1 MGWRR
6 VGPRVELPD
15 GRRLEV
21 READEGARLAAGL
34 GGVPEEPLALKDE
47 DLAGREAFQPGLE
60 LLGVATAGLVAQVL
74 EGRRVLDGALQEK
87 SSLEADPLLLGREGG
102 LGSEDLEAVP
112 DRVVVVGERP
122 GDGLP
127 QKDDEARER
136 ARLRD
141 APRRRGVEEVI
152 RRGLSGEGALGRA
165 VRGAK
170 LGGVPLNAP
179 AEAQVEEVD
188 LFGDRRRDGRVA
200 GQVVEKGGRASLH
213 RAENQEGRRVHEAAP
228 RTGGLGAAHGA
239 APAVEKSRRRRPRG
253 TRRHGQRP
261 RCLAW
266 IRAVSSSVRLPVC
279 NQSERPPGLTR

>member
-102 LGSEDLEAVP
+102 LG
-112 DRVVVVGERP
+112 ERGPRSRAGPRGGSGRTP
-122 GDGLP
+122 G
-127 QKDDEARER
+127 
-136 ARLRD
+136 
-141 APRRRGVEEVI
+141 RR
-152 RRGLSGEGALGRA
+152 
-165 VRGAK
+165 
-170 LGGVPLNAP
+170 AP
-179 AEAQVEEVD
+179 AE
-188 LFGDRRRDGRVA
+188 GR
-200 GQVVEKGGRASLH
+200 
-213 RAENQEGRRVHEAAP
+213 
-228 RTGGLGAAHGA
+228 
-239 APAVEKSRRRRPRG
+239 
-253 TRRHGQRP
+253 
-261 RCLAW
+261 
-266 IRAVSSSVRLPVC
+266 
-279 NQSERPPGLTR
+279 